1 MPISQPLDI
10 EQARNLL
17 LFLSVDGVVGVT
29 YPEQVY
35 YAQFT
40 KALKDIRAA
49 TLNLEQS
56 AEIIVAVINQG
67 CKLAKSTE
75 WINRELLFE
84 AQAVCLNMR
93 NELMLS
99 AVRHAHGSD
108 IALDLYNERL
118 SRYDY

>member
-1 MPISQPLDI
+1 MPTSQPLDI
-10 EQARNLL
+10 EQARNILL
-17 LFLSVDGVVGVT
+17 LLSVDEKGGLT

-118 SRYDY
+118 NRYDY